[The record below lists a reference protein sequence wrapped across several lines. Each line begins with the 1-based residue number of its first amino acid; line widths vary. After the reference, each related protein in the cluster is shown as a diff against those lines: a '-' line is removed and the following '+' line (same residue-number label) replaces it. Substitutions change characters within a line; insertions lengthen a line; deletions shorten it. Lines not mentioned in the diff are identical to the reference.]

1 MFIRF
6 FYLSFALVKGLFLEF
21 FKVDLKEVK
30 IHILDSETSFKYQQQ
45 PPRGV
50 PRNRCSENMQQIYRR
65 TPMPKCD
72 FNKVALQLYW
82 NYTSAWLS
90 SCKFLV
96 YFQNT
101 FGRLLLKYNQT
112 EFSIQSPRLWN
123 KLWRSEEI
131 KTNIFSEI
139 TRLSEYLFK
148 KKTTERIFILQKKID
163 SFWFIFFCL

>member
-6 FYLSFALVKGLFLEF
+6 SYLSFALVKGLFLEF

-50 PRNRCSENMQQIYRR
+50 PRNWCSENMQQIYRR

-82 NYTSAWLS
+82 NYTSAWLF

-112 EFSIQSPRLWN
+112 KFSIHSPRLWN

-148 KKTTERIFILQKKID
+148 KKTTERVFILQKEID
-163 SFWFIFFCL
+163 FFWFIFLCP